1 MSRPLNIAQ
10 ALKEKNR
17 IAGRIGKLQKK
28 VEDYNA
34 KEINETKDFDSLELL
49 KELQTEWAY
58 LIDIKSRL
66 AKANIGICEKLVR
79 LAEAKSELTF
89 WSCFH
94 NAGQA
99 TETYPVRYND
109 GEKVVTETK
118 VKVFTIT
125 SKEVTDHQERVQ
137 TMIDTLQDEID
148 IYNGTTQI

>member
-1 MSRPLNIAQ
+1 MNIAQ
-10 ALKEKNR
+10 SLKEKNR
-17 IAGRIGKLQKK
+17 IAGRINKLQKK
-28 VEDYNA
+28 VEDYNV
-34 KEINETKDFDSLELL
+34 KEINEVKDFDSLELL

-66 AKANIGICEKLVR
+66 ARANIGICEKLVR
-79 LAEAKSELTF
+79 LAEAKSELSF

-99 TETYPVRYND
+99 AETYLHRYND
-109 GEKVVTETK
+109 GEKIVSEQRTK
-118 VKVFTIT
+118 VSLIT